1 MRPAR
6 WVTDA
11 NAALLTDLYQLT
23 MLQSYL
29 EHGVT
34 ERAAFELFARRLP
47 DNRNFLL
54 AAGLDDVLAYLETI
68 RFPASGLEYL
78 GSLGRFSTELLTY
91 LEEFRFSGDVRAIAE
106 GTPVFAGEPMLEVVA
121 PLPEAQ
127 LVETFVLNQIH
138 LQTLVA
144 SKAARVVAAAAG
156 RDVVDFGLRHAH
168 GADAGLKSA
177 RAAYVA
183 GASATSDVLA
193 GQVYGIPVAGT
204 MAHSYVQVHDDE
216 AAAFRHFTQTFPRT
230 TLLVDTYDTL
240 EGVRQVVALA
250 DELGDRFDVRAIRL
264 DSGQLAELSRGA
276 REILD
281 AAGLTG
287 VRIYASG
294 SLDEITIA
302 ELVAQRAPIDGF
314 GVGTLMSV
322 SADAPY
328 LDLAYKLVEYA
339 GTGRMKL
346 SAEKATVPGRKQ
358 VFRIVE
364 GGTVVRDVVARVGE
378 QLDGE
383 PLLKPVMQA
392 GERLPAG
399 QEDLALVRRRA
410 EAAVARLPPR
420 IRALEPASPPY
431 PVETSDALRA
441 EQARMTRQLG
451 SRGGRA
457 RAPNSSRRSG

>member
-1 MRPAR
+1 MHPAR

-23 MLQSYL
+23 MVQSYL
-29 EHGVT
+29 EHGLT
-34 ERAAFELFARRLP
+34 EPAAFELFARRLP
-47 DNRNFLL
+47 GDRNFLL
-54 AAGLDDVLAYLETI
+54 TAGLDDVLGYLETL
-68 RFPASGLEYL
+68 RFSASGLSYL
-78 GSLGRFSTELLTY
+78 GSLGRFSTELLAY
-91 LEEFRFSGDVRAIAE
+91 LEGFRFSGDVRAIVE
-106 GTPVFAGEPMLEVVA
+106 GTPVFAGEPIVEVVA

-138 LQTLVA
+138 LQTMLA

-177 RAAYVA
+177 RAAYLA
-183 GASATSDVLA
+183 GASATSNVLA

-204 MAHSYVQVHDDE
+204 MAHSYVQAHDDE

-240 EGVRQVVALA
+240 EGVRRLAALA

-264 DSGQLAELSRGA
+264 DSGDLAELSHGA

-287 VRIYASG
+287 VRIVASG
-294 SLDEITIA
+294 SLDEFSIA
-302 ELVAQRAPIDGF
+302 DLVAQRAPIDGF

-328 LDLAYKLVEYA
+328 LDVAYKLVEYA

-346 SAEKATVPGRKQ
+346 SAEKATLPGRKQ
-358 VFRIVE
+358 VYRIVE
-364 GGTVVRDVVARVGE
+364 GGTAARDVVARFGE
-378 QLDGE
+378 RVDGQALME
-383 PLLKPVMQA
+383 PVMRV

-399 QEDLALVRRRA
+399 RQDLALIRRRA
-410 EAAVARLPPR
+410 EGAIARLPPR
-420 IRALEPASPPY
+420 IRALKPASPPY
-431 PVETSDALRA
+431 PVATSDALRA
-441 EQARMTRQLG
+441 EHARVTRQLG
-451 SRGGRA
+451 SG
-457 RAPNSSRRSG
+457 